1 VRDLANARLL
11 SVENAGHMP
20 WIEAPEEVLDA
31 AVTFLAGE
39 WPAAAVEFS

>member
-1 VRDLANARLL
+1 
-11 SVENAGHMP
+11 MP

-39 WPAAAVEFS
+39 WPAAVEVS